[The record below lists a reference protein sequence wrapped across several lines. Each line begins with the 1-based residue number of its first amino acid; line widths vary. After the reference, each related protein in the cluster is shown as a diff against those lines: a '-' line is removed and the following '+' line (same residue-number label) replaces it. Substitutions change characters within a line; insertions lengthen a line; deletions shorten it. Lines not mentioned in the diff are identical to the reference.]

1 MISKSNIFEN
11 ETGVVP
17 ISPVSLTGKYKIF
30 VTIDGKL
37 YLDDYNGRRQPI
49 DNRKLFLPQVAN
61 FLKINTSPID
71 NNKLRY
77 GGFRNNKSLSY
88 HTTLYLSD
96 NQKEYPEVF
105 VLNTLTDFGTK
116 NHFEKS
122 KYPNINNKASI
133 FHYVDLNK
141 IGLIKIFDEINNTFR
156 DNQNMFFNS
165 FEDSYLM
172 LQGYGIMEEC
182 FVQKYYDLKY
192 LQANQTDFNY
202 VNSRILEAYQEFN
215 IIYPRFINIEFEFDY
230 KLSFKGYQSS
240 FYQNFYGFYSKYL
253 YDFTN
258 LEYPTIRY
266 FINEED
272 KPDFVR
278 IKSNNELIENQ
289 NNPKFYDTIINNVVI
304 TNYSLRNPQIRFDL
318 KQLNSGDFIRIHH
331 KDNSI
336 IYEYEF
342 SESDF
347 KLGNNVFSVIK
358 QALNKISL
366 ETNNM
371 FYFQLNNHYRT
382 NKSIEVIMEFSEVDE
397 FVEEYYVELSN
408 NFRLLDDMKYFR
420 KISNQDYKITSEIE
434 KEQFNKINKVKLN
447 NEWLEI
453 IDKFYFDGYPFL
465 RFKNT
470 DNINNDKLNII
481 SIYGKEQSKLIQFKP
496 IPWLKYN
503 DYLSTEKQYNNL
515 NYIGFLKSIFP
526 RVSSDFQDNL
536 KLYEK
541 SIISE
546 DKFPF
551 VNEEQTEH
559 ISEIKTENY
568 NSTKIQSIM
577 FNSVGV
583 GTHKNP
589 VIFNIDKR
597 WYEKSNLINYNY
609 LENDEYKYHWFL
621 IKTEYYEL
629 LSDKRYFKDKP
640 QITSRLI
647 RSFENSLYCETVFLG
662 VKYRLPALY
671 SNYNFAVYLNHQNI
685 LNPKLH
691 YKFIVDNTNKTIYL
705 EINKYLDFVDI
716 IKGGIE
722 TNKPFLDLSF
732 IYNANKTYNGNS
744 TNIFDFDYGGLLIC
758 DSKIPVMWNGTVLKD
773 WKVYD
778 DVTGK
783 WYIAIKKSLTT
794 FTKDL
799 NETIDSTIGSDYTY
813 YLYSTVKDKQ
823 GVAFNYLSIKYTIKN
838 IQQVTSDYI
847 WAEDLVVKFFDSNDY
862 YVEIDNNGISD
873 YYVINDTHDVVS
885 TERLLNNQVINKTII
900 IPQTGNQIKL
910 KFLNN
915 NYEFSLKREYWNYHS
930 ETKVNSEGKLETN
943 KSIFTFPE
951 FNLLPSVNDIYTRY
965 LDDLDYKAKNSDIS
979 IFERNQL
986 WLLIRE
992 LSSINI
998 QMKATLS
1005 SNKLFNDLLLY
1016 HLEKYSI
1023 SNSIP
1028 ISNIQDRFVK
1038 IDVFDPDLNVV
1049 IWNESINR
1057 IQRISTWYQPLL
1069 TQCTDEYEFQKQL
1082 YLNTVP
1088 EYKINSLY
1096 SIFDLNYGG
1105 ENISATG
1112 IYKEVFGNIL
1122 SSMFVVYDNIIIE
1135 TIIDDKSNDL
1145 MYYDL
1150 IKSQLLIDKLILQ
1163 NKNETYIQQF
1173 NKNIDEYIFETFIKE
1188 LFTIYELNEVID
1200 IRDNKRLEFINLQD
1214 YKVNVVNYVG
1224 PVKLIFRRR

>member
-1 MISKSNIFEN
+1 MLSNTNIYEN

-17 ISPVSLTGKYKIF
+17 ISPVSLTGKYKIY
-30 VTIDGKL
+30 VSIDGKL

-61 FLKINTSPID
+61 FLKIDTSSID

-133 FHYVDLNK
+133 FHYIDLNK
-141 IGLIKIFDEINNTFR
+141 IGLTKIFEEINNTFR

-202 VNSRILEAYQEFN
+202 VNSKILDAYQEFK
-215 IIYPRFINIEFEFDY
+215 IIYPRFINIEFEFEY
-230 KLSFKGYQSS
+230 KLSFKGYQSN
-240 FYQNFYGFYSKYL
+240 FYQNFYGFYSKYS
-253 YDFTN
+253 YDFINT
-258 LEYPTIRY
+258 EYPTIRY

-272 KPDFVR
+272 KPDFIR
-278 IKSNNELIENQ
+278 IKNNDDLIDNK
-289 NNPKFYDTIINNVVI
+289 NNPKFYDIIINNVVI
-304 TNYSLRNPQIRFDL
+304 TNYSLRNPQIRFSL
-318 KQLNSGDFIRIHH
+318 KQLNSGDYIKIHH
-331 KDNSI
+331 KDTSI

-342 SESDF
+342 SDEDFES
-347 KLGNNVFSVIK
+347 GNNMFSVLK

-371 FYFQLNNHYRT
+371 FYFQLNNRYQT
-382 NKSIEVIMEFSEVDE
+382 NKAIEVILEFSEIDE
-397 FVEEYYVELSN
+397 FVEEYYVELSK
-408 NFRLLDDMKYFR
+408 NFNLLDDTKYFR
-420 KISNQDYKITSEIE
+420 KINNNDYRIVSEIE
-434 KEQFNKINKVKLN
+434 KEHFQQINKVKLN
-447 NEWLEI
+447 NEWLNI
-453 IDKFYFDGYPFL
+453 VDKFYFNGYPFL
-465 RFKNT
+465 RFKNVSK
-470 DNINNDKLNII
+470 INNDKLNII

-503 DYLSTEKQYNNL
+503 DDLSTEKQYNNL

-526 RVSSDFQDNL
+526 HISSNFESNL
-536 KLYEK
+536 EIYKKNILF
-541 SIISE
+541 E

-551 VNEEQTEH
+551 VNETQTNH

-568 NSTKIQSIM
+568 NSTKIQSII
-577 FNSVGV
+577 FNSVGC

-589 VIFNIDKR
+589 VVFNIDKR

-621 IKTEYYEL
+621 IKTDYNEL
-629 LSDKRYFKDKP
+629 LDDKRYFKDKP

-671 SNYNFAVYLNHQNI
+671 SNYQFAVYLNCQNI

-691 YKFIVDNTNKTIYL
+691 YKFVVNNDEKTIYL
-705 EINKYLDFVDI
+705 EINKFFDFVDVI
-716 IKGGIE
+716 RGGIE
-722 TNKPFLDLSF
+722 DNKPFLDLSF
-732 IYNANKTYNGNS
+732 IYNANKTYNSNS

-758 DSKIPVMWNGTVLKD
+758 DSKIPIMWNNTVLND

-778 DVTGK
+778 DVTQK
-783 WYIAIKKSLTT
+783 WYIAIKKSITT

-799 NETIDSTIGSDYTY
+799 TELVDSTVGSDYTY
-813 YLYSTVKDKQ
+813 YLYSTITDKY
-823 GVAFNYLSIKYTIKN
+823 GNTFNYLSVKYIIKN
-838 IQQVTSDYI
+838 IQQVDKDYI
-847 WAEDLVVKFFDSNDY
+847 WAEDLIIKFYDSEDY
-862 YVEIDNNGISD
+862 YIEIDNDGISD

-885 TERLLNNQVINKTII
+885 TERLLNNQVINKTVI

-930 ETKVNSEGKLETN
+930 ETKINSEGKLVTN

-951 FNLLPSVNDIYTRY
+951 FNLLPSTNDIYTRY
-965 LDDLDYKAKNSDIS
+965 LDDIDMKAKNSDIS

-986 WLLIRE
+986 WLMIKE
-992 LSSINI
+992 LSGTNI
-998 QMKATLS
+998 QMKASLS

-1028 ISNIQDRFVK
+1028 VSNIQDRFVK
-1038 IDVFDPDLNVV
+1038 LDVFDPDLNVV

-1069 TQCTDEYEFQKQL
+1069 TKCTDEYEFQKQL
-1082 YLNTVP
+1082 YLNNVSDWR
-1088 EYKINSLY
+1088 INSLY
-1096 SIFDLNYGG
+1096 SIFDVNYGG
-1105 ENISATG
+1105 KDISATG

-1122 SSMFVVYDNIIIE
+1122 SSMFVIYDDIIIE
-1135 TIIDDKSNDL
+1135 TLIDDVNSNL
-1145 MYYDL
+1145 GYYDL

-1188 LFTIYELNEVID
+1188 LFTIYKLDEVID

-1214 YKVNVVNYVG
+1214 YKVNVLNYKG
-1224 PVKLIFRRR
+1224 PVKLIFRRQ

>member
-1 MISKSNIFEN
+1 MLSNTNIYEN

-17 ISPVSLTGKYKIF
+17 ISPVSLTGKYKIY
-30 VTIDGKL
+30 VSIDGKL

-49 DNRKLFLPQVAN
+49 DNRKLFLPQVSN
-61 FLKINTSPID
+61 FLKIDTSAI
-71 NNKLRY
+71 NNDKFRY

-133 FHYVDLNK
+133 FHYIDLNK
-141 IGLIKIFDEINNTFR
+141 IGLTKIFEEINNTFR

-202 VNSRILEAYQEFN
+202 VNSKILAAYQEFK
-215 IIYPRFINIEFEFDY
+215 IIYPRFINIEFEFEY
-230 KLSFKGYQSS
+230 KLSFKGYQSN
-240 FYQNFYGFYSKYL
+240 FYQNFYGFYSKYS
-253 YDFTN
+253 YDFINT
-258 LEYPTIRY
+258 EYPTIRY

-272 KPDFVR
+272 KPDFIR
-278 IKSNNELIENQ
+278 IKNNDDLIDNK
-289 NNPKFYDTIINNVVI
+289 NNPKFYDIIINNVVI
-304 TNYSLRNPQIRFDL
+304 TNYSLRNPQIRFSL
-318 KQLNSGDFIRIHH
+318 KQLNSGDYIKIHH
-331 KDNSI
+331 KDTSI

-342 SESDF
+342 SDEDFES
-347 KLGNNVFSVIK
+347 GNNMFSVLK

-371 FYFQLNNHYRT
+371 FYFQLNNRYQT
-382 NKSIEVIMEFSEVDE
+382 NKAIEVILEFSEIDE
-397 FVEEYYVELSN
+397 FVEEYYVELSK
-408 NFRLLDDMKYFR
+408 NFNLLDDTKYFR
-420 KISNQDYKITSEIE
+420 KINNNDYRIVSEIE
-434 KEQFNKINKVKLN
+434 KEHFQQINKVKLN
-447 NEWLEI
+447 NEWLNI
-453 IDKFYFDGYPFL
+453 VDKFYFNGYPFL
-465 RFKNT
+465 RFK
-470 DNINNDKLNII
+470 DVSKINNDKLNII

-503 DYLSTEKQYNNL
+503 DDLSTEKQYNNL

-526 RVSSDFQDNL
+526 HISSNFESNL
-536 KLYEK
+536 KIYKKNILF
-541 SIISE
+541 E

-551 VNEEQTEH
+551 VNETQTNH

-568 NSTKIQSIM
+568 NSTKIQSII
-577 FNSVGV
+577 FNSVGC

-589 VIFNIDKR
+589 VVFNIDKR

-621 IKTEYYEL
+621 IKTDYNEL
-629 LSDKRYFKDKP
+629 LDDKRYFKDKP

-671 SNYNFAVYLNHQNI
+671 SNYQFAVYLNCQNI

-691 YKFIVDNTNKTIYL
+691 YKFIVNNDEKTIYL
-705 EINKYLDFVDI
+705 EINKFFDFVDI
-716 IKGGIE
+716 IRGGFE
-722 TNKPFLDLSF
+722 DNKPFLDLSF
-732 IYNANKTYNGNS
+732 IYNANKTYNSNS

-758 DSKIPVMWNGTVLKD
+758 DSKIPIMWNNTVLKD
-773 WKVYD
+773 WKIFD
-778 DVTGK
+778 NVTQK
-783 WYIAIKKSLTT
+783 WYIAIKKSITT

-799 NETIDSTIGSDYTY
+799 TELVDSTVGSDYTY
-813 YLYSTVKDKQ
+813 YLYSTIIDKY
-823 GVAFNYLSIKYTIKN
+823 GNTFNYLSVKYIIKN
-838 IQQVTSDYI
+838 IQQVDKDYI
-847 WAEDLVVKFFDSNDY
+847 WAEDLIVKFYDSEDY
-862 YVEIDNNGISD
+862 YIEIDNDGISD

-885 TERLLNNQVINKTII
+885 TERLLNNQVINKTVI

-915 NYEFSLKREYWNYHS
+915 NYEFSLKREYWNYNS
-930 ETKVNSEGKLETN
+930 ETKINSEGKLVTN

-965 LDDLDYKAKNSDIS
+965 LDDIDMKAKNSDIS

-986 WLLIRE
+986 WLMIKE
-992 LSSINI
+992 LSGTNI
-998 QMKATLS
+998 QMKASLS

-1028 ISNIQDRFVK
+1028 VSNIQDRFVK
-1038 IDVFDPDLNVV
+1038 LDVFDLDLNVV

-1069 TQCTDEYEFQKQL
+1069 TKCTDEYEFQKQL
-1082 YLNTVP
+1082 YLNNVSDWR
-1088 EYKINSLY
+1088 INSLY
-1096 SIFDLNYGG
+1096 SIFDINYGG
-1105 ENISATG
+1105 KNISATG

-1122 SSMFVVYDNIIIE
+1122 SSMFVIYDDIIIE
-1135 TIIDDKSNDL
+1135 TLIDDVNSNL
-1145 MYYDL
+1145 GYYDL
-1150 IKSQLLIDKLILQ
+1150 IKSQLLIYKLILQ

-1188 LFTIYELNEVID
+1188 LFTIYRLDEVID

-1214 YKVNVVNYVG
+1214 YKVNVLNYKG
-1224 PVKLIFRRR
+1224 PVKLIFRRQ